1 MNNFKRFLLNLHRN
15 SSTLNKSTD
24 RIHGIIPPICTP
36 FAQDQ
41 SVLWKKLELNLAKW
55 EKIGFEGYVVLG
67 SNGEYPFL
75 SEIEKIDLVKAV
87 KSNVNKD
94 KFIIAGAGCE
104 CKQQS
109 FYSKLNNFNFKKI
122 TLKLF

>member
-15 SSTLNKSTD
+15 YSTSNLSFE
-24 RIHGIIPPICTP
+24 RIRGIIPPICTP

-41 SVLWKKLELNLAKW
+41 TILWKELENNLAKW

-75 SEIEKIDLVKAV
+75 SEDEKINLVKAV
-87 KSNVNKD
+87 KINVNKD
-94 KFIIAGAGCE
+94 KLIIAGAGCE
-104 CKQQS
+104 CKQ
-109 FYSKLNNFNFKKI
+109 LI
-122 TLKLF
+122 